1 MSAGVVSNDQA
12 RTQTPSSMLKTYTSP
27 RPQIAKTWG
36 ADVWILPPP
45 PDEMCRRCVFA
56 PGGGEGG
63 GMTSASGGKTGV

>member
-1 MSAGVVSNDQA
+1 MSPPADVVSNDQA

-45 PDEMCRRCVFA
+45 PTRCVA
-56 PGGGEGG
+56 DVC
-63 GMTSASGGKTGV
+63 SHQVGV

>member
-1 MSAGVVSNDQA
+1 MSPPADVVSNDQA

-45 PDEMCRRCVFA
+45 RRDVSQMCVRTRW
-56 PGGGEGG
+56 G
-63 GMTSASGGKTGV
+63 